1 MDGVG
6 KIVKLYRQRN
16 NLSQADLASG
26 ICSVSYLSKIE
37 NEKIQSST
45 EILNLLLKRLN
56 YQKNFEETIEN
67 TKHLKEQ
74 LGKIHFEMFHQPDK
88 TSQLRSNLFDLIE
101 KCNSSLNS
109 ELKVHADIILLKYYI
124 NQKELDHSHSL
135 IRELCSIYDQMSQ
148 ENKIF
153 FNLFRSQ
160 YFSITSNYEDALTYI
175 NMCTE
180 MIESYPVDN
189 WVLGYIYY
197 LSSLNASKCYKTYQ
211 CLYDAERALL
221 IFKEEF
227 YLNRSLECYL
237 LMGISYLRLKEYKM
251 ALNTFAKCKKLVS
264 QNNNH
269 RLLAK
274 VLHNEALTH
283 EQCGN
288 METAIEL
295 FQECVKIKQAYS
307 DPTLDLSILVWLKT
321 LFRHESIDLC
331 LKGIEEN
338 QHKVRDGLKGEMHL
352 LRELCKGKKGMTLDE
367 KFIKS
372 QLGQL
377 DKEKKFKAFS
387 DFAFWFAQYY
397 QSNMQ
402 YKTAS
407 HYYFQAYQHMGKII

>member
-6 KIVKLYRQRN
+6 KIVKLYRHRN

-37 NEKIQSST
+37 NEKIESST
-45 EILNLLLKRLN
+45 EILNLLLQRLN
-56 YQKNFEETIEN
+56 YQKNVEVTPESIS
-67 TKHLKEQ
+67 HLKEQ
-74 LGKIHFEMFHQPDK
+74 LGEIHFEMFHQPEN
-88 TSQLRSNLFDLIE
+88 TSQLESKLFELIE
-101 KCNSSLNS
+101 KCTSSLDS
-109 ELKVHADIILLKYYI
+109 ELKVHADIILLKYYV
-124 NQKELDHSHSL
+124 NKKELDDSHSL
-135 IRELCSIYDQMSQ
+135 IQELCTIYKQMSQ
-148 ENKIF
+148 QNKIF

-160 YFSITSNYEDALTYI
+160 YYSITSNYEDALASI
-175 NMCTE
+175 NMCTD
-180 MIESYPVDN
+180 MIEAYPVKN
-189 WVLGYIYY
+189 WIKGYIYY

-211 CLYDAERALL
+211 CLYYAERALI

-237 LMGISYLRLKEYKM
+237 LMGISYLRLKEHKM
-251 ALNTFAKCKKLVS
+251 ALNTFAKCKKLAS
-264 QNNNH
+264 QNDNH

-288 METAIEL
+288 IETAIEL
-295 FQECVKIKQAYS
+295 FQECVNIKQTFS

-321 LFRHESIDLC
+321 LYRHESIDLC

-338 QHKVRDGLKGEMHL
+338 LHKVREGIKREMFL
-352 LRELCKGKKGMTLDE
+352 LRELCKGKKGLALDE
-367 KFIKS
+367 KSIKL

-377 DKEKKFKAFS
+377 DKEKKCKVYS
-387 DFAFWFAQYY
+387 DFSFWFAQYY

-407 HYYFQAYQHMGKII
+407 HYYYQAYQHMGKII

>member
-45 EILNLLLKRLN
+45 EILNLLLQRLN
-56 YQKNFEETIEN
+56 YQKNFEEVFEN
-67 TKHLKEQ
+67 TKQLKEQ
-74 LGKIHFEMFHQPDK
+74 LGKFHFEMFHQPDK
-88 TSQLRSNLFDLIE
+88 TSRLKSNLFELIE

-109 ELKVHADIILLKYYI
+109 ELKVYADLILLKYYI
-124 NQKELDHSHSL
+124 NKKELDHSHLL
-135 IRELCSIYDQMSQ
+135 IQELCSIYDQMSQ

-160 YFSITSNYEDALTYI
+160 YFSITSNYEDALRDI

-180 MIESYPVDN
+180 MIEAYPVEN
-189 WVLGYIYY
+189 WVKGYIYY

-211 CLYDAERALL
+211 CLYYAERALI

-237 LMGISYLRLKEYKM
+237 LMGISYLRLKEHKM

-264 QNNNH
+264 QHENH

-288 METAIEL
+288 VETAIEL

-321 LFRHESIDLC
+321 LYRHESIDLC
-331 LKGIEEN
+331 LRGIEEN
-338 QHKVRDGLKGEMHL
+338 LQKVSGDLKREMFL
-352 LRELCKGKKGMTLDE
+352 LRELCNGKKNMTLDE
-367 KFIKS
+367 KSIKS
-372 QLGQL
+372 HLREL
-377 DKEKKFKAFS
+377 HKEKKFKVYS
-387 DFAFWFAQYY
+387 DFSFWFAQYF
-397 QSNMQ
+397 QNNMQ

-407 HYYFQAYQHMGKII
+407 HYYFQAYQHMRKII